1 MDRKLRFIGEGHH
14 KVDAKGRVSIPAAFR
29 RVLTGGDPDCP
40 EGGNPQLVIVYGG
53 EARTYLECFTV
64 EAIEKIYDKIEKMP
78 RASQKRKALQRLY
91 STHALYTSVD
101 DTGRLVLPAKLR
113 DKIGLT
119 DQAFF
124 ASQGETFEIWK
135 PETYEEVY
143 ETALDSDEDFDPD
156 LDASHY
162 LDGDMED

>member
-1 MDRKLRFIGEGHH
+1 MDRKLRFIGESHH
-14 KVDAKGRVSIPAAFR
+14 KVDGKGRVSIPAPFR
-29 RVLTGGDPDCP
+29 RVLISGDPDAAD
-40 EGGNPQLVIVYGG
+40 GGNPQLVIVYGG
-53 EARTYLECFTV
+53 ESRNYLECFTI
-64 EAIEKIYDKIEKMP
+64 EAIEKIYDKIEQMP
-78 RASQKRKALQRLY
+78 RASKKRKALQRLY

-113 DKIGLT
+113 EKIELD

-135 PETYEEVY
+135 PETYDEVY
-143 ETALDSDEDFDPD
+143 GVDEEGEDDFDPE

-162 LDGDMED
+162 LDGDMEE

>member
-1 MDRKLRFIGEGHH
+1 VDRKLRFIGESHH
-14 KVDAKGRVSIPAAFR
+14 KVDGKGRVSIPAPFR
-29 RVLTGGDPDCP
+29 RVLVSGDPDCA

-53 EARTYLECFTV
+53 EARNFLECFTV
-64 EAIEKIYDKIEKMP
+64 DAIEKIYDKIEKMP
-78 RASQKRKALQRLY
+78 RASKKRKALQRLY
-91 STHALYTSVD
+91 STHALYTAVD

-113 DKIGLT
+113 EKIGLS

-135 PETYEEVY
+135 PETYDEVY
-143 ETALDSDEDFDPD
+143 GVDEEAEEDFDPD

-162 LDGDMED
+162 LDGDMEE

>member
-1 MDRKLRFIGEGHH
+1 MDRKLRFIGESHH
-14 KVDAKGRVSIPAAFR
+14 KVDNKGRVSIPAAFR
-29 RVLTGGDPDCP
+29 RVLVSGDPDCP
-40 EGGNPQLVIVYGG
+40 EGGNPQMVIVYGG
-53 EARTYLECFTV
+53 ESRNYLECFTV
-64 EAIEKIYDKIEKMP
+64 AAIEKIYDEIEDMP
-78 RASQKRKALQRLY
+78 RASKRRKAAQRLY

-113 DKIGLT
+113 DKIELT

-135 PETYEEVY
+135 PETYEAAYLV
-143 ETALDSDEDFDPD
+143 ALEGDEDFDPD

-162 LDGDMED
+162 LDGDRED